1 VPLEEEL
8 LLGIGG
14 ATGFKIAMR
23 VAHHIPEAGL
33 KRLFAAAILMTSIA
47 MFVCL
52 LAG

>member
-8 LLGIGG
+8 LLVIGG
-14 ATGFKIAMR
+14 ATGFEIAIR
-23 VAHHIPEAGL
+23 VAHHILSAGL
-33 KRLFAAAILMTSIA
+33 KRLFAAAILVMSIV